1 MKEALHE
8 SEQNN
13 PTKASVES
21 VLPGVHLQFANLN
34 NEIGCVHVG
43 LLMRFGLGLMVWW
56 KECQLPMVSVTLCF
70 KFASKMTNEDFVQ
83 T

>member
-1 MKEALHE
+1 MQLFAKQNFVDRMKEALHE

-34 NEIGCVHVG
+34 NEIGRVHVG
-43 LLMRFGLGLMVWW
+43 LDEIRVGINGLVEGKPTADGKCDVVL
-56 KECQLPMVSVTLCF
+56 
-70 KFASKMTNEDFVQ
+70 
-83 T
+83 